1 MSDSTGG
8 PLGALVGP
16 RGSATTWAREIV
28 RGEVVDGAVGR
39 ALADRER
46 SSADAVVLVLA
57 LHRCPDPTGLLAGV
71 RHVLRPGGTLVV
83 VTPSVARRTPTDL
96 RWSGVL
102 RPVRR
107 GPWRHRS
114 ALDRAGW
121 LLAAADFAVLTDER
135 RTFALPLPDA
145 GAARAAVDALPAAA
159 VWPDLEPAPRTRLA
173 EALAHR
179 AGPGRHLPVPLRR
192 LVARR

>member
-1 MSDSTGG
+1 MSDSAGG
-8 PLGALVGP
+8 ALGALVGP
-16 RGSATTWAREIV
+16 RGAATAWAREIV
-28 RGEVVDGAVGR
+28 RGEVVDGAGDR
-39 ALADRER
+39 ALAARDR

-57 LHRCPDPTGLLAGV
+57 LHRCAEPAGLLADV
-71 RHVLRPGGTLVV
+71 RRVLRPGGTLVV

-96 RWSGVL
+96 RWSRVL
-102 RPVRR
+102 RPVRS

-135 RTFALPLPDA
+135 RTFTLPLPDA
-145 GAARAAVDALPAAA
+145 AAARTAVDALPAAA
-159 VWPDLEPAPRTRLA
+159 VWPEFEPALRTRLA
-173 EALAHR
+173 TALAQR
-179 AGPGRHLPVPLRR
+179 AGSGRHLPVPLRR

>member
-1 MSDSTGG
+1 MSDSAGG
-8 PLGALVGP
+8 PLHTLVGA
-16 RGSATTWAREIV
+16 RGGVIAWAREIV
-28 RGEVVDGAVGR
+28 DGEVVDGAADG
-39 ALADRER
+39 ALADRGR
-46 SSADAVVLVLA
+46 NSADAVLLVLA
-57 LHRCPDPTGLLAGV
+57 LHRSADPAGLLADV
-71 RHVLRPGGTLVV
+71 RHALRPGGTLVV
-83 VTPSVARRTPTDL
+83 VTPSAAHRTLTDL
-96 RWSGVL
+96 RWSGAL

-145 GAARAAVDALPAAA
+145 GAARDAVDALPAAGL
-159 VWPDLEPAPRTRLA
+159 WPDLEPSARARLTG
-173 EALAHR
+173 ALAGR

-192 LVARR
+192 MVARR